1 MALICMGFFLV
12 ILVKISFARAPETRI
27 TASPDIPFAVDRA
40 AIVPE
45 IFLIFLF
52 NETLVFFC
60 GHLPVYVPL
69 LCKLKDRVCDPIKN
83 EA

>member
-1 MALICMGFFLV
+1 MGCFLV
-12 ILVKISFARAPETRI
+12 ILVKISFVCAPETRI

>member
-1 MALICMGFFLV
+1 MCSGFLLV
-12 ILVKISFARAPETRI
+12 ILVKMSFVCLPETRI
-27 TASPDIPFAVDRA
+27 TEIPAIPFPDDSA

-52 NETLVFFC
+52 DKALVFFC

-69 LCKLKDRVCDPIKN
+69 LGKLQH
-83 EA
+83 